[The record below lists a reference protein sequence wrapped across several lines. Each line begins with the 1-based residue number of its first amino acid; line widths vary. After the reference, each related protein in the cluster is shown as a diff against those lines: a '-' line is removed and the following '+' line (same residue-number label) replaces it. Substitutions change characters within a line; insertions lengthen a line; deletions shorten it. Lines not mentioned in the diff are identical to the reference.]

1 MRHAHTSRR
10 LATAALMS
18 WSSCASPAQV
28 GAAAACLLWQVG
40 AAVDRFSASLPE
52 ASGLEKLTN
61 AAAAAAA
68 ACLLWQV
75 GAAVDR
81 FSASLPEASGLE
93 KLTNAAAAAAAA
105 CLLWQIVAIGASRP
119 YCCCCS
125 LSTLV
130 TAY

>member
-68 ACLLWQV
+68 A
-75 GAAVDR
+75 
-81 FSASLPEASGLE
+81 
-93 KLTNAAAAAAAA
+93 AA

>member
-28 GAAAACLLWQVG
+28 GAAACLLWQVG
-40 AAVDRFSASLPE
+40 A
-52 ASGLEKLTN
+52 
-61 AAAAAAA
+61 
-68 ACLLWQV
+68 V
-75 GAAVDR
+75 G
-81 FSASLPEASGLE
+81 
-93 KLTNAAAAAAAA
+93 AAAAA